1 MMESELMDKL
11 SEGESFEDTGGG
23 EFPRV
28 PENTLSQEELLR
40 QFHYVKRLTK
50 GFISI
55 TWVVLISYF
64 AKNGVAWLEW
74 AVMALFLVVTVQL
87 WNMGPQK

>member
-1 MMESELMDKL
+1 MMESELVDKL
-11 SEGESFEDTGGG
+11 NEEELFEDTGGEG
-23 EFPRV
+23 LPRV
-28 PENTLSQEELLR
+28 PETTLSQEELLR
-40 QFHYVKRLTK
+40 QFHSVKRLTK
-50 GFISI
+50 GFISV

-64 AKNGVAWLEW
+64 AKNGVAWVEW